1 MNEERYVNQQAVTIH
16 KRSRSQVLAIGVKD
30 NHEAMRALSGS
41 GYKMYTYLCENKN
54 NTSLLLSPI
63 IFETATGLSKNS
75 YLSAKKEL
83 AEKGYLI
90 PKENGDFDFY
100 NSPEMN
106 PVIQKARAE
115 EKAREKEIR
124 RQQSLERARKLLEE
138 EERRQRE
145 IESGI
150 LQNPFFPPN
159 WEDD

>member
-1 MNEERYVNQQAVTIH
+1 
-16 KRSRSQVLAIGVKD
+16 
-30 NHEAMRALSGS
+30 MRALSGS
-41 GYKMYTYLCENKN
+41 GYKLYTYLCENKN

-106 PVIQKARAE
+106 PVIQKAKAE

>member
-1 MNEERYVNQQAVTIH
+1 
-16 KRSRSQVLAIGVKD
+16 
-30 NHEAMRALSGS
+30 
-41 GYKMYTYLCENKN
+41 
-54 NTSLLLSPI
+54 
-63 IFETATGLSKNS
+63 
-75 YLSAKKEL
+75 
-83 AEKGYLI
+83 
-90 PKENGDFDFY
+90 
-100 NSPEMN
+100 MN

-124 RQQSLERARKLLEE
+124 RQQSLERARKLIEE

>member
-1 MNEERYVNQQAVTIH
+1 MNEERYYNQQAVTIH
-16 KRSRSQVLAIGVKD
+16 KKSRSQQLIIGVKE

-54 NTSLLLSPI
+54 DTNLLLSPI
-63 IFETATGLSKNS
+63 VFEIATGLSKNS

-83 AEKGYLI
+83 VEKGYLI
-90 PKENGDFDFY
+90 PREDGDFDFY
-100 NSPEMN
+100 NCPEMN
-106 PVIQKARAE
+106 PVIVKAQE
-115 EKAREKEIR
+115 EQKAREKEIR

-138 EERRQRE
+138 EEQRQRE